1 MRIASIRSMDISNGI
16 GIGVSLFTQGCHF
29 HCKNCFNPETWD
41 FNGGKEYTQ
50 ETVDTILKL
59 VEPEYITRFSI
70 LGGEPLEPQNSFYL
84 AELINLIKRK
94 RPDIKIW
101 VYTGYTIENLYSRC
115 YCTIGGDSEATSS
128 QYSHLRYILNNI
140 DVLVDGQFQEDKKD
154 LTYPFAG
161 STNQRVIDMKRTN
174 DCGKIVLLNEE

>member
-1 MRIASIRSMDISNGI
+1 MQYAQIRKMDISNGL
-16 GIGVSLFTQGCHF
+16 GVGASLFIQGCHF

-50 ETVDTILKL
+50 ETKETILKL
-59 VEPEYITRFSI
+59 IEPEYITRFSI
-70 LGGEPLEPQNSFYL
+70 LGGEPLEPQNSFHL

-101 VYTGYTIENLYSRC
+101 AYTGYTIENLYSRC
-115 YCTIGGDSEATSS
+115 YSTIGGDSEATPT
-128 QYSHLRYILNNI
+128 QCRYLRYILNSI

-161 STNQRVIDMKRTN
+161 STNQRVINMQESRKQN
-174 DCGKIVLLNEE
+174 KIVLLDI

>member
-29 HCKNCFNPETWD
+29 HCKNCFQPETWN
-41 FNGGKEYTQ
+41 FNGGKEYTE
-50 ETVDTILKL
+50 ETKETILKL
-59 VEPEYITRFSI
+59 LEPEYITRCSV
-70 LGGEPLEPQNSFYL
+70 LGGEPLEECNWLDL
-84 AELINLIKRK
+84 ADLLVSIKIEH
-94 RPDIKIW
+94 PDIKIW
-101 VYTGYTIENLYSRC
+101 LYTGFTYECLEHLMYSNVPGSNKNL
-115 YCTIGGDSEATSS
+115 
-128 QYSHLRYILNNI
+128 LYIILKNI

-174 DCGKIVLLNEE
+174 DCGKIVLFNEE